1 VNSLIGH
8 LEGLCVHVYVSN
20 TASTQA
26 HTLGGL
32 EYESLRLLRLLE
44 CDQDVYTK
52 SINYTLG

>member
-1 VNSLIGH
+1 MWR
-8 LEGLCVHVYVSN
+8 VYVSN

-44 CDQDVYTK
+44 CDQDIHVYTK